1 MTPSVLLRNNV
12 KVLGTGTRWLVLAHG
27 FGSDQTAWSH
37 HADALRDDH
46 RVLLYDNVGAGH
58 SDVSAY
64 SPRRY
69 RSMHGYAT
77 DLLEILDAVG
87 ASDVRFVGHS
97 MSGMVGVLAARAQ
110 PERFH
115 KLVLVGAS
123 PRYLNDEGYF
133 GGFEPRDVDELIAAM
148 SGNYHAWVSGFSTIV
163 AENPE
168 RPEIAAQFASTLAQL
183 RPDIAVAVSRMVY
196 ESDHRADLPG
206 LSVPT
211 LVLQSTHD
219 IAVPLS
225 VGKYLEQH
233 IPDARLHVVDAQG
246 HLPHL
251 SNPAGVLAAMR
262 PLLG

>member
-1 MTPSVLLRNNV
+1 MTPSVLQRNNV
-12 KVLGTGTRWLVLAHG
+12 RTLGTGGQWLVLAHG

-37 HADALRDDH
+37 HAEALKDEYRI
-46 RVLLYDNVGAGH
+46 LLYDNVGAGG

-97 MSGMVGVLAARAQ
+97 MSGMIGVLAARAQ
-110 PERFH
+110 PERFN
-115 KLVLVGAS
+115 KLVLLGAS
-123 PRYLNDEGYF
+123 PRYLNEAGYF
-133 GGFEPRDVDELIAAM
+133 GGFEQRDVDDLLTAM
-148 SGNYHAWVSGFSTIV
+148 SGNYHAWVSGFSVIV

-168 RPEIAAQFASTLAQL
+168 RPEIAAQFAGTLAQL

-196 ESDHRADLPG
+196 ESDHRADLQG
-206 LSVPT
+206 LSIPT
-211 LVLQSTHD
+211 LILQSTHD
-219 IAVPLS
+219 IAVPPG
-225 VGKYLEQH
+225 VGRYLEQQ
-233 IPDARLHVVDAQG
+233 IPGARLQVIDAQG

-251 SNPAGVLAAMR
+251 SNPAGVLAALR
-262 PLLG
+262 SFLG